1 MRLKPVV
8 PPQLKVAADEGKV
21 KQKREKEALELL
33 RQKNGAMKAREK
45 RRINSLQVLQFDSRD
60 IELINKQHCAVQ
72 EFGKALGLD

>member
-33 RQKNGAMKAREK
+33 RQKNSAMKAREK
-45 RRINSLQVLQFDSRD
+45 RRINSLQILQFDSRD
-60 IELINKQHCAVQ
+60 IELINKQHCTVQ